1 MVNNRRSEIKIIQKI
16 LTLSSGGARKTEIL
30 YQGNMSY
37 TQLKSYL
44 PFLLEKN
51 ILEEVTVLNNGYPS
65 KMYKTTD
72 KGFNL
77 LNGIKR
83 VLKYFE

>member
-16 LTLSSGGARKTEIL
+16 LTLSSDGARKTEIL

-51 ILEEVTVLNNGYPS
+51 ILEEVSVLNNGYSS

-72 KGFNL
+72 KGFGL

>member
-16 LTLSSGGARKTEIL
+16 LTLSSDGARKTEIL

-44 PFLLEKN
+44 SYLVEKK
-51 ILEEVTVLNNGYPS
+51 ILETVSVKNNGNNSMLYQL
-65 KMYKTTD
+65 TN
-72 KGFNL
+72 KGFDFLSDINKTL
-77 LNGIKR
+77 SY
-83 VLKYFE
+83 LK